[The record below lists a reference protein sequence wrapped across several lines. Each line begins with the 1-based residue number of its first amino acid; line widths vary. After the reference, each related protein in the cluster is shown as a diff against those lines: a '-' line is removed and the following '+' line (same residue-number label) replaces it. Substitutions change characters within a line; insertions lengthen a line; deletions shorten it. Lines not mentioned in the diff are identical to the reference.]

1 MGASGRLCSVGKGG
15 LQKQACF
22 ALIIEIMTWSK
33 EYIIINTCANEMLMS
48 SRPFNPSLLLLKE
61 ALPQKPFTCSVL
73 FFWGG
78 GLLRNNTSHFISKW
92 SMHQSMGVF
101 GNKGYHFQL
110 KRSFFSPLLFSFHY
124 CAHQSRGRYITQADK
139 AIKAQQLEAREQQ
152 NTMSAEYCP
161 ALCPNNYYLRTQERL
176 ERLL

>member
-48 SRPFNPSLLLLKE
+48 SHPFNPSLLLLKE

-73 FFWGG
+73 FWGG
-78 GLLRNNTSHFISKW
+78 ATKEQYQPFHF
-92 SMHQSMGVF
+92 
-101 GNKGYHFQL
+101 
-110 KRSFFSPLLFSFHY
+110 
-124 CAHQSRGRYITQADK
+124 
-139 AIKAQQLEAREQQ
+139 
-152 NTMSAEYCP
+152 
-161 ALCPNNYYLRTQERL
+161 
-176 ERLL
+176 